1 MIAKGMAPAAPE
13 VMLRVS
19 GSFVIG
25 DMRDRHRD
33 MERLRE
39 TDTWRETEAE
49 MEAEK
54 PRHSYRR
61 EAGEETQRRSAE
73 SDEQGAGVWRR
84 HGKMQRRG
92 AGGGGERKG
101 VGTTA
106 NPYGSL
112 CLDYKRAPVLGPCHP
127 LGWELS
133 CRAQPAPQP
142 GAAGAES
149 VSESPAAG
157 AGQAQ
162 SRH

>member
-73 SDEQGAGVWRR
+73 EQGAGVWRR

-92 AGGGGERKG
+92 AGGGERERKG

-133 CRAQPAPQP
+133 CGAQPAPQP

-162 SRH
+162 SRR

>member
-73 SDEQGAGVWRR
+73 SDGQGAGVWRR

-92 AGGGGERKG
+92 AGGGEKG
-101 VGTTA
+101 GR
-106 NPYGSL
+106 
-112 CLDYKRAPVLGPCHP
+112 DHR
-127 LGWELS
+127 
-133 CRAQPAPQP
+133 
-142 GAAGAES
+142 
-149 VSESPAAG
+149 
-157 AGQAQ
+157 
-162 SRH
+162 